1 MGNYSRNPQ
10 AALQQALDKGY
21 TRVRF
26 QQGKPILDRELNL
39 LGDLSGAQE
48 LARHYVGN
56 GVPAGSDGFNLINV
70 DFANNDFTIKAGR
83 CIVDGLDVVL
93 ASNTTYKNQPNKA
106 RVGPIPQ
113 ASGYVYLRAFTAEVS
128 DAQDPDLGNDGDI
141 GFETALREKVDW
153 EVVVSQAAVNQPDHF
168 LLAEF
173 TNFQSGKHFMADR
186 RVTGVTLS
194 RLREDLNNTTGS
206 ASGINARL
214 DNIMTGNALTD
225 GVVTNPKI
233 ADDAVTASKIAAG
246 AVGSSELAGDAVIG
260 SKLADNAVTNSKLA
274 DDAVT
279 NSKLADDSVGT
290 DELQDNAVTN
300 AQLANGCVTGDKL
313 AGWSVGTGHIQD
325 GAVAASKLAGWS
337 VGTGHLQDGAV
348 AGSKLGLVT
357 KLSGTIRLVPTQTID
372 ILVEE
377 NVSGAKVTPYFPM
390 VALAWSF
397 VVIAGN
403 AEVTATM
410 VYKQFSLSTVYNV
423 YLRLSNSSATALVDV
438 LYRVDTFQ

>member
-56 GVPAGSDGFNLINV
+56 GVPADSDGFNIVNV

-83 CIVDGLDVVL
+83 CIVNGLDVVL
-93 ASNTTYKNQPNKA
+93 AANTTYKNQPNKA

-113 ASGYVYLRAFTAEVS
+113 ASGFVYLRAFTTEVT
-128 DAQDPDLGNDGDI
+128 DAQDTDLGNGGDI

-153 EVVVSQAAVNQPDHF
+153 EVLVSQAAVNQPDHF

-173 TNFQSGKHFMADR
+173 TNFQGGKHFMGDR
-186 RVTGVTLS
+186 RVTGVTLA
-194 RLREDLNNTTGS
+194 RLREDLSNTTGS
-206 ASGINARL
+206 ASGISARL
-214 DNIMTGNALTD
+214 DNIMTGNALKD
-225 GVVTNPKI
+225 GVVTN
-233 ADDAVTASKIAAG
+233 SKI
-246 AVGSSELAGDAVIG
+246 
-260 SKLADNAVTNSKLA
+260 DNDAVTNSKLA
-274 DDAVT
+274 GDSVGTNELQDNAVTGAKLADDSVT
-279 NSKLADDSVGT
+279 NSKLADDSVGPN
-290 DELQDNAVTN
+290 EIQDNAVST
-300 AQLANGCVTGDKL
+300 AQLVNGSVTADKL
-313 AGWSVGTGHIQD
+313 AGWSVATGHLQD
-325 GAVAASKLAGWS
+325 GAVISPKLAGWS

-348 AGSKLGLVT
+348 TGSKLGLVT
-357 KLSGTIRLVPTQTID
+357 KISGTVRLGPTQTLD

-397 VVIAGN
+397 VVLTGN
-403 AEVTATM
+403 SEVTANM
-410 VYKQFSLSTVYNV
+410 VYKQNSLATVYNV
-423 YLRLSNSSATALVDV
+423 YLRLNNSSVTALVDV